1 MKSKLLWYHP
11 RLKEYARQHRNNSTK
26 SEILFWNQVKNGKL
40 RGYDFYRQ
48 KPVDWFI
55 LDFFCKELML
65 GIELDGITH
74 HGDAVIAKD
83 FKKEQRMKELGI
95 TVLRFRDEEIYYH
108 LPSVLND
115 IEKFIDDFQ
124 RRNRE

>member
-1 MKSKLLWYHP
+1 MLHINKIRENKENYITLL
-11 RLKEYARQHRNNSTK
+11 K
-26 SEILFWNQVKNGKL
+26 VKNMDATDL
-40 RGYDFYRQ
+40 F
-48 KPVDWFI
+48 
-55 LDFFCKELML
+55 
-65 GIELDGITH
+65 
-74 HGDAVIAKD
+74 DAVIAKD

>member
-1 MKSKLLWYHP
+1 
-11 RLKEYARQHRNNSTK
+11 
-26 SEILFWNQVKNGKL
+26 
-40 RGYDFYRQ
+40 
-48 KPVDWFI
+48 
-55 LDFFCKELML
+55 ML

-74 HGDAVIAKD
+74 REDAVIAKD

-95 TVLRFRDEEIYYH
+95 TILRFRDEEIYYH

-115 IEKFIDDFQ
+115 IEKFIEEFE